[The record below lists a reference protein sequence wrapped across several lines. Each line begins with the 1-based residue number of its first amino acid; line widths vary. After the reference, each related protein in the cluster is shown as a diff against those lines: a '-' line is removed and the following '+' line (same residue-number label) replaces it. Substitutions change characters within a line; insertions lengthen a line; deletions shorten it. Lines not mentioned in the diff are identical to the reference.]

1 MSTPEPAEFSPPDT
15 AIIAAQNDTFRRFAC
30 LGIAPDQPIQG
41 RLVVTQSLI
50 EAGDGFVTEAVQAA
64 GAFDTFE
71 PDNDPEGWH
80 DFGAVTIRGETV
92 FWKIDLYEADSDFRY
107 GAEAPDNPATT
118 MRVLTIMMAHDW

>member
-1 MSTPEPAEFSPPDT
+1 MSHAEPAGYHGPYAT
-15 AIIAAQNDTFRRFAC
+15 VIAAQNDAFRRFAC
-30 LGIAPDQPIQG
+30 LGVTPDQPIHG

-50 EAGDGFVTEAVQAA
+50 EAGDGFVMEAVQAT

-92 FWKIDLYEADSDFRY
+92 FWKIDLYEAGSDFRY
-107 GAEAPDNPATT
+107 GAEAPDNPETT
-118 MRVLTIMMAHDW
+118 MRVLTIMMARDW

>member
-1 MSTPEPAEFSPPDT
+1 MSHAEPADYPGPNAT
-15 AIIAAQNDTFRRFAC
+15 VIAAQNDAFRRFAC
-30 LGIAPDQPIQG
+30 LGIAPDQAIQG

-50 EAGDGFVTEAVQAA
+50 EAGDGFVMEAVQAT

-92 FWKIDLYEADSDFRY
+92 FWKLDLYEASSDFRY
-107 GAEAPDNPATT
+107 GAETPEKPETT
-118 MRVLTIMMAHDW
+118 MRVLTVMMARDW